1 MADFGIGLAGGKGG
15 IGKMDW
21 GWGRN
26 GEEEGRICGVEKRI
40 FRCFRKKREEGWK
53 RMEKEGEGGRRRE
66 KEGEG

>member
-26 GEEEGRICGVEKRI
+26 GEEEGRNMWGG
-40 FRCFRKKREEGWK
+40 EEDF
-53 RMEKEGEGGRRRE
+53 
-66 KEGEG
+66 